1 MYSKSIL
8 LIQDKRFAHYIRQTL
23 NNAKKEVDDSYPL
36 LNDIEALRGDLLLN
50 RNTRNFRASL
60 AQFIKYN
67 GFPFLLIID
76 YMVDLGLSRDED
88 PDRRKLMRTVLI
100 AYTILASAKGYSNAL
115 ANIVFLISKKE
126 TPLIEAFIKN
136 PALLV
141 SQIKTQ
147 DERVNAL
154 INTFF
159 SDRKRVK
166 DFFHISYL
174 YNPGNSDYYTEI
186 ERLNKIIEETKQR
199 IEYIDKKK
207 EEEKKQATED
217 KITAMNTQELEPA
230 DVICRATTDK
240 ILINGELRE
249 ITEEEKKL
257 YQEKM
262 IVLKGPLTV
271 RTMHVVKERILATFN
286 AMAKIHPFKKDERLF
301 INIPDT
307 SSVDGSVASS
317 LGTFLANT
325 LSRYN
330 GISLNIGHENLEKL
344 KNSKAYFAIEDFVL
358 KEL

>member
-8 LIQDKRFAHYIRQTL
+8 LIEDKRFAHYIRQTL

-36 LNDIEALRGDLLLN
+36 LNDIETLRGDLLLN

-67 GFPFLLIID
+67 GFPFLFIID
-76 YMVDLGLSRDED
+76 YTVDLGLKKDED
-88 PDRRKLMRTVLI
+88 PDKHKLMRTVLI
-100 AYTILASAKGYSNAL
+100 AYTILASAKGYSNAV

-126 TPLIEAFIKN
+126 TPMIESFIKN
-136 PALLV
+136 PVLLMN
-141 SQIKTQ
+141 QIKTR

-159 SDRKRVK
+159 SDIERVK
-166 DFFHISYL
+166 NFFNISCL
-174 YNPGNSDYYTEI
+174 YQPGNSDFYTEI
-186 ERLNKIIEETKQR
+186 ERLNKIIEETKNR
-199 IEYIDKKK
+199 IEAIDKIK
-207 EEEKKQATED
+207 EERKQIKDD
-217 KITAMNTQELEPA
+217 KTTAMNPEDLEPA
-230 DVICRATTDK
+230 DVICRATMDK
-240 ILINGELRE
+240 LLINGELRE

-257 YQEKM
+257 YQEKT
-262 IVLKGPLTV
+262 IVLNGPLTV
-271 RTMHVVKERILATFN
+271 RTMHIVKERILATFN

-301 INIPDT
+301 IEIPD
-307 SSVDGSVASS
+307 SSAVDGSVASS

-325 LSRYN
+325 LSRYR

>member
-50 RNTRNFRASL
+50 RNTRNFRTSL

-67 GFPFLLIID
+67 GFPFLFIID
-76 YMVDLGLSRDED
+76 YTVDLGLRKDED
-88 PDRRKLMRTVLI
+88 PDKHKLLRTVLI
-100 AYTILASAKGYSNAL
+100 AFTILAGAKGYSNAI
-115 ANIVFLISKKE
+115 ANIVLLVSKKE
-126 TPLIEAFIKN
+126 VAVIESFIRNPVLIA
-136 PALLV
+136 

-154 INTFF
+154 INNFF
-159 SDRKRVK
+159 SDIERVRN
-166 DFFHISYL
+166 FFHISYL
-174 YNPGNSDYYTEI
+174 YQPGDSDFYTEI
-186 ERLNKIIEETKQR
+186 ERLNKIIEETKAR
-199 IEYIDKKK
+199 IEDIDKK
-207 EEEKKQATED
+207 EEEEKKKTIED
-217 KITAMNTQELEPA
+217 KTTAMNHEDLEPA

-257 YQEKM
+257 YQEKT

-271 RTMHVVKERILATFN
+271 RTMHIVKDRIIATFN

-301 INIPDT
+301 IEIPDT

-317 LGTFLANT
+317 LGTFLTNT
-325 LSRYN
+325 LSKYR
-330 GISLNIGHENLEKL
+330 GISINIGNENLEKL
-344 KNSKAYFAIEDFVL
+344 KNSKAYFAIEDYVL